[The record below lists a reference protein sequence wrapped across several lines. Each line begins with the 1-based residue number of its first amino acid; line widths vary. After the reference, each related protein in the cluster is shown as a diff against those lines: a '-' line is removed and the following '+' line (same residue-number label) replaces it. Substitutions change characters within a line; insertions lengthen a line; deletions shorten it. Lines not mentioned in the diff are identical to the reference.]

1 MPLRTSK
8 EKSFV
13 VVVAL
18 LCSVAI
24 IFIGLSIFSIFRN
37 RQSYLNE
44 ARIKSRAQA
53 QLLAENS
60 AGVIYAVDLTLL
72 SLRSMIRHQG
82 SVSRL
87 FSITA
92 VQNFETELR
101 FLPQIKDVVLLDSK
115 GDVLYSSAG
124 TEKFESAAFGE
135 HRDAWLEFSVD
146 AIAGKDE
153 AKIVLSRRLENQK
166 AEFLGVLAAVV
177 GPGFFYDRFN
187 DYLDIDMD
195 AIALMDMKGRVLTGW
210 FRESDLGRKFIGAD
224 IRALPHFSSFS
235 GTILSGGGRRT
246 HESGA
251 AIVSTHQLPGFPF
264 HVAVSYSLKNVLQK
278 WRGEASRDI
287 AIVFFTTLISAYTLT
302 LAHRHRQRRRKAE
315 RELLAHH
322 ARLQETVAER
332 TAQLTET
339 NRELVQKNAALEK
352 ALAEVKALSG
362 LLPICSHC
370 KKIRDDKGYWNQ
382 IESYI
387 HKHSEA
393 EFSHGICPECAKKY
407 YPDMDIYDDNGE
419 VIQD

>member
-1 MPLRTSK
+1 MFLRASK

-18 LCSVAI
+18 LCSIAI

-44 ARIKSRAQA
+44 ARIRSRAQA

-60 AGVIYAVDLTLL
+60 ASVIYAVDLTLL
-72 SLRSMIRHQG
+72 SLRSMIRQQ
-82 SVSRL
+82 SNVSRL
-87 FSITA
+87 PSITA
-92 VQNFETELR
+92 VQIFETELR

-124 TEKFESAAFGE
+124 TEKFESATFGE
-135 HRDAWLEFSVD
+135 HRDAWLQFSVD
-146 AIAGKDE
+146 AIIAGKDE

-177 GPGFFYDRFN
+177 DPDFFYDRFN

-195 AIALMDMKGRVLTGW
+195 AIALVDMKGRVLTGW
-210 FRESDLGRKFIGAD
+210 FRKSDLGKKFIGAD
-224 IRALPHFSSFS
+224 IRVLPHFSSFS

-246 HESGA
+246 HENGA

-264 HVAVSYSLKNVLQK
+264 HVAVSYSLMNVLKK
-278 WRGEASRDI
+278 WRGEATRDI
-287 AIVFFTTLISAYTLT
+287 ATVFFTTLIAAFTLI
-302 LAHRHRQRRRKAE
+302 LAHRHRQRRQKAE

-322 ARLQETVAER
+322 ERLEETVAER

-339 NRELVQKNAALEK
+339 NRKVVQKNAALEK
-352 ALAEVKALSG
+352 ALAEVKTLSG

-370 KKIRDDKGYWNQ
+370 KKIRDDKGYWTQ

-387 HKHSEA
+387 HEHSEA
-393 EFSHGICPECAKKY
+393 EFSHSICRECAKKY
-407 YPDMDIYDDNGE
+407 YPDMDIYDE
-419 VIQD
+419 